1 MNEVI
6 ENIKNR
12 RNTKNFENKDV
23 SVEDIKTILD
33 AGTWAPNHRD
43 TQPWRFVVIQKNESL
58 REKIINGIIDLKEK
72 DSGKK
77 QTDEQVL
84 SIKNSVMTKP
94 VLIFVYSLVDD
105 NPIVSEENY
114 GAVCCAIQNISLTA
128 TSIGLATG
136 WSTGKISQIDNLKTL
151 FKLEENLR
159 IVGVLTVGYP
169 KPQPSKKRK
178 KVEDVTKWI

>member
-43 TQPWRFVVIQKNESL
+43 TQPWRFVVIQKNKSL

-94 VLIFVYSLVDD
+94 VLIFVYSLIDD
-105 NPIVSEENY
+105 NPIISEENY
-114 GAVCCAIQNISLTA
+114 GAVCLSL
-128 TSIGLATG
+128 IH
-136 WSTGKISQIDNLKTL
+136 I
-151 FKLEENLR
+151 
-159 IVGVLTVGYP
+159 
-169 KPQPSKKRK
+169 
-178 KVEDVTKWI
+178 